1 LIARIAGTCALLPE
15 HVLQLGRLGTCSLTV
30 LAQVLR
36 WQKPRH
42 FTAFDPVTSGQG
54 NPVLS
59 PDLTLDTV
67 PKLLLH
73 NARAITGRPAVRHK
87 DFGIWQ
93 TWTWRET
100 LNQVRAFS
108 IGLAEL
114 GLKRGDRFAIIGGNR
129 PRLYWAICAG
139 QALGAVPV
147 PVYADAVAEEM
158 AYVLAHAEVTL
169 AVVQDQEQ
177 VDKIAAVADRLP
189 HLARVIYDEPRG
201 LKDYGHGRLN
211 TFEDV
216 QRIGDE
222 KLASDGECLGR
233 WEDGIAVGKGSD
245 LSIILYTSGTTGR
258 SKGVMLTHQNTIIS
272 ACNANAFDHLDQDE
286 EVIAYLPLAWVG
298 DYMLSYVQSYAAGYC
313 VNCPETPETVVQ
325 DRREIGTTYA
335 LAPPRVYE
343 TLLTLIMVR
352 MADAGA
358 LKRKLFDFFLSVAKR
373 WGEKILD
380 GERVPPT
387 ARLLYGLGNFLVYGP
402 LKNQF
407 GLSRIRVGYTAGEAI
422 GPEIFRFYRALGL
435 NLKQLYGQTE
445 ASVYVTAQLDDEVD
459 AETVGKPSPGVEV
472 QISEKGEVL
481 YRSPGVFVGYYKD
494 PDGTAEVLTTDGWV
508 HSGDAGFF
516 DSKTGQLKIIDRVKD
531 VGRLKDGTLF
541 APKYIENKLKYYP
554 NIREAVAIG
563 AGRDFVCA
571 MVNID
576 LTAVGSW
583 AERNNVVYGSYQELA
598 GHPLVYEMIAQH
610 IDEVNRSL
618 AEEEVMAGAQIRR
631 FLVLH
636 KELDPDDGELTRTQK
651 IRRGHIVDR
660 YSPLVEALYDRST
673 QAQITTEITFDDGH
687 KGAIAARITIRD
699 INSYPARAPKL
710 ERAA

>member
-1 LIARIAGTCALLPE
+1 
-15 HVLQLGRLGTCSLTV
+15 
-30 LAQVLR
+30 
-36 WQKPRH
+36 
-42 FTAFDPVTSGQG
+42 
-54 NPVLS
+54 VLS
-59 PDLTLDTV
+59 QDLTLDTV
-67 PKLLLH
+67 PKLLIH
-73 NARAITGRPAVRHK
+73 NAVAIAERPAIRHK

-93 TWTWRET
+93 TWTWFET
-100 LNQVRAFS
+100 LEQVRAFS
-108 IGLAEL
+108 VGLAEL
-114 GLKRGDRFAIIGGNR
+114 GLKRDDKFAIIGDNR

-158 AYVLAHAEVTL
+158 TYVLAHAEVRF

-177 VDKIAAVADRLP
+177 VDKINVVADRLP
-189 HLARVIYDEPRG
+189 RLARVVYDEPRG
-201 LKDYGHGRLN
+201 LKDYDHSRLIA
-211 TFEDV
+211 FEDA
-216 QRIGDE
+216 QHIGR
-222 KLASDGECLGR
+222 KRLANDPECLRR
-233 WEDGIAVGKGSD
+233 WEDGIAEGKGND

-258 SKGVMLTHQNTIIS
+258 SKGVMLTHANTIIS
-272 ACNANAFDHLDQDE
+272 ARNANAFDHLGQDE

-298 DYMLSYVQSYAAGYC
+298 DYMFSYVQSYAAGYC

-335 LAPPRVYE
+335 FAPPRVYE
-343 TLLTLIMVR
+343 NLLTLIMVR

-358 LKRKLFDFFLSVAKR
+358 LKRKMFDFFLSVAKR

-380 GERVPPT
+380 GERVPLT
-387 ARLLYGLGNFLVYGP
+387 ARLLYGIGSFLVYGP

-445 ASVYVTAQLDDEVD
+445 ASVYVTAQPDDEVD

-472 QISEKGEVL
+472 KISETGEVL

-494 PDGTAEVLTTDGWV
+494 PDRTAEVLTPDGWV

-516 DSKTGQLKIIDRVKD
+516 DPKTGQLKIIDRVKD

-541 APKYIENKLKYYP
+541 APKYIENKLKFYP
-554 NIREAVAIG
+554 NIREAVAVG

-583 AERNNVVYGSYQELA
+583 AERNNVVYGSYQDLA
-598 GHPLVYEMIAQH
+598 SHPLVYDTIAQH

-618 AEEEVMAGAQIRR
+618 AEEEIMVGAQIRR

-651 IRRGHIVDR
+651 LRRDHIIDR
-660 YSPLVEALYDRST
+660 YGPLVEALYNGST
-673 QAQITTEITFDDGH
+673 TAQITTEITFDDGH
-687 KGAIAARITIRD
+687 KGTIAARIAIRD
-699 INSYPARAPKL
+699 MNPYPARRPTL

>member
-1 LIARIAGTCALLPE
+1 MR
-15 HVLQLGRLGTCSLTV
+15 
-30 LAQVLR
+30 
-36 WQKPRH
+36 
-42 FTAFDPVTSGQG
+42 PVGEIY
-54 NPVLS
+54 VLS

-73 NARAITGRPAVRHK
+73 NARAFTRRPAIRHK
-87 DFGIWQ
+87 DLGIWQ

-100 LNQVRAFS
+100 LDQVRAFS

-114 GLKRGDRFAIIGGNR
+114 GLNRGDRFAIIGGNR

-189 HLARVIYDEPRG
+189 HLTRVVYDEPRG
-201 LKDYGHGRLN
+201 LKDYAHGRLI

-233 WEDGIAVGKGSD
+233 WKDGIAGGKGSD

-272 ACNANAFDHLDQDE
+272 ARNANAFDHLDQGE

-298 DYMLSYVQSYAAGYC
+298 DYMLSYVQSYAGGYC

-343 TLLTLIMVR
+343 NLLTLVMVR

-387 ARLLYGLGNFLVYGP
+387 ARLLYGLGNFLIYGP

-445 ASVYVTAQLDDEVD
+445 ASVYVTAQPDDEVD

-494 PDGTAEVLTTDGWV
+494 PDRTAEVLTTDGWV

-563 AGRDFVCA
+563 AGHDFVCA

-598 GHPLVYEMIAQH
+598 GHPLVYDMIAQH

-618 AEEEVMAGAQIRR
+618 AEEKVMAGAQIRR

-660 YSPLVEALYDRST
+660 YGPLVEALYDRST

-687 KGAIAARITIRD
+687 KGTIAARITIRD

-710 ERAA
+710 ERAG